1 MEKRSDTFVKKF
13 SGRFLAWFKQNI
25 GILIGLAALMAI
37 VSLFSE
43 SFFTA
48 SNMWNILRQISTNA
62 LLAFGMT
69 FVILIGGIDLSVGP
83 LLAFSGVFAA
93 YVMGNLGW
101 PIWAAIA
108 GSIILCSMVGM
119 LNGVIVTKTGIAP
132 FVVTLSV
139 QQIFRG
145 FAMLLA
151 NGAPIRIRDQGFIN
165 IGTTYI
171 GPVAFPVIYMIIIM
185 ALCYVVLNKT
195 QFGRHIYALGGNKT
209 AARFAGIR
217 TQRIEVMVYALSG
230 FLAGIAGIVLAARM
244 TAGVPATG
252 DGYECDAIAAVVLG
266 GASFT
271 GGIGTIGGT
280 LIGAI
285 IIGVLNVDRT
295 RDLTPTASAAGRD
308 GRIAPDATPQGGGS
322 ETFSRFLTEELR
334 SVIDSTCRTN
344 GKNMLIGHSY
354 AGLFTL
360 NTFLRHTE
368 LFDTYLAVDPSL
380 WWDQGSLSQE
390 AAAWVEGKDF
400 TGKSLYIGVAS
411 KKRTD
416 RVDIHLNKVNHLLT
430 EVLPQAKNL
439 RFFHKSFPEENHG
452 TVAIPGIYDGIKQLF
467 GK

>member
-1 MEKRSDTFVKKF
+1 MEKKTDTFVKKMG
-13 SGRFLAWFKQNI
+13 GRVLAWFRQNI

-93 YVMGNLGW
+93 YVMGTLGW

-108 GSIILCSMVGM
+108 GSIILSSMVGM

-151 NGAPIRIRDQGFIN
+151 NGAPIRIRDQAFIN

-171 GPVAFPVIYMIIIM
+171 GPVAFPVIYMVVIM

-285 IIGVLNVDRT
+285 IIGVLN
-295 RDLTPTASAAGRD
+295 
-308 GRIAPDATPQGGGS
+308 
-322 ETFSRFLTEELR
+322 
-334 SVIDSTCRTN
+334 N
-344 GKNMLIGHSY
+344 GLNMLNVASFWQYVAKGVVI
-354 AGLFTL
+354 L
-360 NTFLRHTE
+360 
-368 LFDTYLAVDPSL
+368 LAVMVDVLRKQSKDKRKKLPKV
-380 WWDQGSLSQE
+380 
-390 AAAWVEGKDF
+390 AAKA
-400 TGKSLYIGVAS
+400 
-411 KKRTD
+411 
-416 RVDIHLNKVNHLLT
+416 
-430 EVLPQAKNL
+430 
-439 RFFHKSFPEENHG
+439 
-452 TVAIPGIYDGIKQLF
+452 
-467 GK
+467 

>member
-13 SGRFLAWFKQNI
+13 SGRFFAWFKQNI

-285 IIGVLNVDRT
+285 IIGVLN
-295 RDLTPTASAAGRD
+295 
-308 GRIAPDATPQGGGS
+308 
-322 ETFSRFLTEELR
+322 
-334 SVIDSTCRTN
+334 N
-344 GKNMLIGHSY
+344 GLNMLNVASFWQYVAKGVVI
-354 AGLFTL
+354 L
-360 NTFLRHTE
+360 
-368 LFDTYLAVDPSL
+368 LAVMVDVLRKQSKDKRKALPKK
-380 WWDQGSLSQE
+380 
-390 AAAWVEGKDF
+390 AAKA
-400 TGKSLYIGVAS
+400 
-411 KKRTD
+411 
-416 RVDIHLNKVNHLLT
+416 
-430 EVLPQAKNL
+430 
-439 RFFHKSFPEENHG
+439 
-452 TVAIPGIYDGIKQLF
+452 
-467 GK
+467 

>member
-1 MEKRSDTFVKKF
+1 
-13 SGRFLAWFKQNI
+13 
-25 GILIGLAALMAI
+25 
-37 VSLFSE
+37 
-43 SFFTA
+43 
-48 SNMWNILRQISTNA
+48 
-62 LLAFGMT
+62 
-69 FVILIGGIDLSVGP
+69 
-83 LLAFSGVFAA
+83 
-93 YVMGNLGW
+93 MGALGW

-108 GSIILCSMVGM
+108 GSIILSSMVGM

-151 NGAPIRIRDQGFIN
+151 NGAPIRIRDQAFIN

-171 GPVAFPVIYMIIIM
+171 GPVAFPVIYMVVIM

-230 FLAGIAGIVLAARM
+230 FLAGVAGIVLAARM

-285 IIGVLNVDRT
+285 IIGVLN
-295 RDLTPTASAAGRD
+295 
-308 GRIAPDATPQGGGS
+308 
-322 ETFSRFLTEELR
+322 
-334 SVIDSTCRTN
+334 N
-344 GKNMLIGHSY
+344 GLNMLNVASFWQYVAKGVVI
-354 AGLFTL
+354 L
-360 NTFLRHTE
+360 
-368 LFDTYLAVDPSL
+368 LAVMVDVLRKQSKDKRKKLPKV
-380 WWDQGSLSQE
+380 
-390 AAAWVEGKDF
+390 AAKA
-400 TGKSLYIGVAS
+400 
-411 KKRTD
+411 
-416 RVDIHLNKVNHLLT
+416 
-430 EVLPQAKNL
+430 
-439 RFFHKSFPEENHG
+439 
-452 TVAIPGIYDGIKQLF
+452 
-467 GK
+467 

>member
-230 FLAGIAGIVLAARM
+230 FLAGIVLAARM

-285 IIGVLNVDRT
+285 IIGVLN
-295 RDLTPTASAAGRD
+295 
-308 GRIAPDATPQGGGS
+308 
-322 ETFSRFLTEELR
+322 
-334 SVIDSTCRTN
+334 N
-344 GKNMLIGHSY
+344 GLNMLNVASFWQYVAKGVVI
-354 AGLFTL
+354 L
-360 NTFLRHTE
+360 
-368 LFDTYLAVDPSL
+368 LAVMVDVLRKQSKDKRKALPKK
-380 WWDQGSLSQE
+380 
-390 AAAWVEGKDF
+390 AAKA
-400 TGKSLYIGVAS
+400 
-411 KKRTD
+411 
-416 RVDIHLNKVNHLLT
+416 
-430 EVLPQAKNL
+430 
-439 RFFHKSFPEENHG
+439 
-452 TVAIPGIYDGIKQLF
+452 
-467 GK
+467 